1 MTLFISYSMFDLHVL
16 AHQVSCEYMDGDAVI
31 AVDEGGRALCFLLKH
46 IGTGPWLKRLW
57 AVKVAV
63 ENSPL
68 PFAAILADS
77 CLYAV
82 NSLLPD
88 PLPPKVRAQ
97 VESGKTHHVAIALG
111 DFGTGEVKRLTARL
125 QKFAEDEEAK
135 DAKARAG
142 SSSANAEGTG
152 SKTSP
157 VDVHWC
163 AADEAAMVGHFRFAA
178 APAFRTWCVGKVR
191 RCELR
196 SWGNFGRNI

>member
-1 MTLFISYSMFDLHVL
+1 MFIPHL
-16 AHQVSCEYMDGDAVI
+16 AEHQVSCEYMDGDAVV

-46 IGTGPWLKRLW
+46 IGTGLWLKRLW

-88 PLPPKVRAQ
+88 PLPSQVRAQ
-97 VESGKTHHVAIALG
+97 VASGKTHHVAIALG

-125 QKFAEDEEAK
+125 LKFAEDEEAK
-135 DAKARAG
+135 EAKARTE
-142 SSSANAEGTG
+142 SSSVAGAEGTG
-152 SKTSP
+152 SQTPP
-157 VDVHWC
+157 VEVHWC
-163 AADEAAMVGHFRFAA
+163 SAEEAAMVGHFRFAA

-191 RCELR
+191 RCENLQLR
-196 SWGNFGRNI
+196 